1 MQDGYAVVASDG
13 PGEYVVAFSAHA
25 GHQQP
30 QLESGS
36 VAYITTGEPLMHLT
50 LSVCSIVRLS
60 VGSIACLPCQS
71 LVLPEAS

>member
-25 GHQQP
+25 GHEQP

-36 VAYITTGEPLMHLT
+36 VAYITTGRQLAQC
-50 LSVCSIVRLS
+50 V
-60 VGSIACLPCQS
+60 S
-71 LVLPEAS
+71 LKLLYASS